1 MNPPHD
7 SPTLV
12 KICGL
17 RRVSEAVAAAGAGA
31 DWIGLNFHPP
41 SVRFVEIDEAT
52 EIVRAL
58 PGSTEAVGLFVN
70 RPVGE
75 VREIARTTGL
85 RIVQLHGNEPV
96 EDAANLVAGGLRVVR
111 AFRVKDRASIAE
123 MVEYLGRCRWLG
135 VALEGVLV
143 DAYVP
148 GVMGGT
154 GQSIADDLLER
165 LPALPRL
172 ILAGGLTP
180 ENVVDRIARARP
192 WMVDVAG
199 GVESGPGVKDQSRI
213 EAFIREVRSA
223 SVDFLDRD

>member
-7 SPTLV
+7 SPPRV

-17 RRVSEAVAAAGAGA
+17 RSVADALSAAGAGA

-41 SVRFVEIDEAT
+41 SLRFVEIAEAA

-58 PGSTEAVGLFVN
+58 PKSTEAVGLFVD
-70 RPVGE
+70 RPVSE
-75 VREIARTTGL
+75 VREIAQATGL

-123 MVEYLGRCRWLG
+123 MVAFLERCRWLG

-154 GQSIADDLLER
+154 GQSIAEDLLER

-180 ENVVDRIARARP
+180 ENVADRIARARP

-199 GVESGPGVKDQSRI
+199 GVESGPGVKDQGRI
-213 EAFIREVRSA
+213 AEFIRAVRSA
-223 SVDFLDRD
+223 VDFLNRD